1 MHPPEWGGAPHL
13 PSQPCGNSGPALP
26 KKTPLPALHPRPYAQ
41 KGLCLPTSRP
51 ADQMWAWGMAGRPK
65 EPGGHL
71 ICNWALC
78 TPHLPA
84 YSSLTTAQLKST
96 LRGNGPSVHL
106 HAPESQDPKKGASLW
121 KDFVV
126 LGPLPLA
133 VCFTPALEAGLG
145 QTVILTLYITA
156 STCRAMRLQ

>member
-1 MHPPEWGGAPHL
+1 MGR
-13 PSQPCGNSGPALP
+13 GPAPAQPAMWKLWACLP

-106 HAPESQDPKKGASLW
+106 HALNHKIPKKVHHFGKTLSSWAHCLEQFASL
-121 KDFVV
+121 
-126 LGPLPLA
+126 LL
-133 VCFTPALEAGLG
+133 
-145 QTVILTLYITA
+145 
-156 STCRAMRLQ
+156 